1 MPATRLANP
10 RRIPPLGR
18 LWLSCLPLLALLTVT
33 VGFAENANLI
43 YNGDFELNS
52 PDSPPPGWTMW
63 GAQQYKV
70 PANFTRDTTAPHG
83 GKACFRIHHPADTAG
98 YIVSAPD
105 QAIRPQSRMRYEVTF
120 WAKADRPGASQF
132 GVTAYSTINPFTD
145 APAPG
150 FYPLDVGTE
159 WKQSSFAIDEGW
171 DFNAERSRYLLLTFR
186 ATTVQAEA
194 TTLWLDDVVVTE
206 QKSPREGRLMDE
218 ASLQDE
224 PLQHRLQPGDQLDL
238 TVDAKKPLRPANRN
252 VGGVSFHRVAG
263 FTRLPYDRDG
273 KYNMSPEQENAVREL
288 RLPMTRFYGVGDE
301 PFSLEDS
308 IDKAAEVC
316 RRTDIPLDTLALEF
330 ETQGAERKLAP
341 EGWARGVLHSV
352 ARGYGFHYWEIS
364 NEPYLGRPGTAFAS
378 PEEYVEHVKAVAAA
392 IREVQPEAQ
401 IGVAINQGS
410 LKWGNYVLK
419 LAAGHY
425 DFVVGHYYAVSNA
438 DKRKFEVATLTEN
451 YKVLDQILRV
461 NALIR
466 AYNPGREVCQL
477 DTEWGMHS
485 GGPNGERAD
494 DVNRNANIF
503 GTLHRAV
510 RLIYYAREALLR
522 GASSWQMFSY
532 RKSPGFGVLATDAP
546 DKRCMGYWLY
556 YYFNRHVGQT
566 VLDAQG
572 AAPEYAPAKG
582 DDPYTTP
589 GAFPGP
595 LTPALVT
602 LSEDG
607 RTIHF
612 VLANG
617 SWDRTVPCRVAL
629 RNFTPAK
636 AEGTVLSSADPDANP
651 LLERKE
657 DFVADFTVE
666 VSRAGMSC
674 AIPPHSVV
682 FVTVR
687 CGA

>member
-1 MPATRLANP
+1 MPIICTVSP
-10 RRIPPLGR
+10 RRIRPLRR
-18 LWLSCLPLLALLTVT
+18 LWLSCLPLGFSLATT
-33 VGFAENANLI
+33 VGFAGEGPNLV
-43 YNGDFELNS
+43 YNGDFELDS

-70 PANFTRDTTAPHG
+70 PANFTRDTAAPHE

-98 YIVSAPD
+98 YVVSSPEY
-105 QAIRPQSRMRYEVTF
+105 AIRPRTGMRYDVSF
-120 WAKADRPGASQF
+120 WARTSRPGASQF
-132 GVTAYSTINPFTD
+132 GITAYATINPFTD

-150 FYPLDVGTE
+150 FFPLDVGAE
-159 WKQSSFAIDEGW
+159 WKQFAFRADEGW
-171 DFNAERSRYLLLTFR
+171 DFDAERSRYLLLTFR

-206 QKSPREGRLMDE
+206 QKSPREGRLLDE
-218 ASLQDE
+218 ASLQYE
-224 PLQHRLQPGDQLDL
+224 PLQHRLQAGEELNL
-238 TVDAKKPLRPANRN
+238 VVDAKKLLRPANRN

-273 KYNMSPEQENAVREL
+273 KYNLSPEQENAVREL

-308 IDKAAEVC
+308 LDKAAEVC
-316 RRTDIPLDTLALEF
+316 RRVNIPLDTLVLEF

-341 EGWARGVLHSV
+341 DAWARGVRHSV

-378 PEEYVEHVKAVAAA
+378 PEEYVEHAKAVADA
-392 IREVQPEAQ
+392 IRKVQPEAQ
-401 IGVAINQGS
+401 IGVAINKGS

-451 YKVLDQILRV
+451 YKTLDQLLKI
-461 NALIR
+461 NALMR
-466 AYNPGREVCQL
+466 AYNPGREVYQL

-503 GTLHRAV
+503 GTIHRAA
-510 RLIYYAREALLR
+510 RLIYYAREELLR
-522 GASSWQMFSY
+522 GAGSWQMFSY
-532 RKSPGFGVLATDAP
+532 RRSPGFGVLATDAP

-556 YYFNRHVGQT
+556 YYFNRHVGRT

-572 AAPEYAPAKG
+572 TAPYYTPAKG
-582 DDPYTTP
+582 DDPYTNP

-607 RTIHF
+607 KTLYF
-612 VLANG
+612 VIANG

-629 RNFTPAK
+629 RNFAPGK
-636 AEGTVLSSADPDANP
+636 AEGTVLSSSDPDANP

-657 DFVADFTVE
+657 DFVADLPVQVT
-666 VSRAGMSC
+666 ATGLSC
-674 AIPPHSVV
+674 SLPPHSAV
-682 FVTVR
+682 FVSVR
-687 CGA
+687 GG